1 MDWLDI
7 LLRVLEIFGPIGI
20 AATAATMTPNYSKHK
35 NRDRLWRG
43 INAAG
48 MNLGNAR
55 NR

>member
-7 LLRVLEIFGPIGI
+7 LLRILEVFGPIGL
-20 AATAATMTPNYSKHK
+20 AATCATVTPNYSK
-35 NRDRLWRG
+35 NNNLDRLWRG